1 MSTEQKPR
9 GRTPPADREHKRWIS
24 QQEILL
30 IAMRAAAV
38 IEEELNTAKEAG
50 VMVDSRDKDRLLM
63 AVVSSGATYLEIT
76 DRYLG

>member
-9 GRTPPADREHKRWIS
+9 GRTPPADREQKRWIS

-38 IEEELNTAKEAG
+38 IEEELNAVKEAG
-50 VMVDSRDKDRLLM
+50 VMVDEDDKIKLLS
-63 AVVSSGATYLEIT
+63 ALVNTGADWLEVKRT
-76 DRYLG
+76 DL

>member
-9 GRTPPADREHKRWIS
+9 GRTPPADREQKRWIS

-38 IEEELNTAKEAG
+38 IEEELNAVKEAG
-50 VMVDSRDKDRLLM
+50 VMFLPELDGGLDWQD
-63 AVVSSGATYLEIT
+63 ATFCPF
-76 DRYLG
+76 G